1 MTMPVQPAFNRNMG
15 CIEIVIAPNRCFDT
29 SSLIET
35 WDVLK
40 QVNWIDKAEEKRR
53 LIETWDVLKLELFQ
67 QKHCVSL
74 CLIETWDVL
83 KCMSRYYNVGG
94 QNMFNRN
101 MGCIEILL
109 LDIWQ
114 RMLTSV

>member
-40 QVNWIDKAEEKRR
+40 
-53 LIETWDVLKLELFQ
+53 
-67 QKHCVSL
+67 
-74 CLIETWDVL
+74 
-83 KCMSRYYNVGG
+83 
-94 QNMFNRN
+94 
-101 MGCIEILL
+101 
-109 LDIWQ
+109 
-114 RMLTSV
+114 